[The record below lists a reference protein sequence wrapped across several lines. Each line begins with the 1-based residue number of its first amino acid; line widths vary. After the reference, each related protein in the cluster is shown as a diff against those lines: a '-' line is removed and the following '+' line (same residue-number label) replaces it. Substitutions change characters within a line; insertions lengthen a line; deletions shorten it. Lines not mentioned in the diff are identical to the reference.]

1 MQTEIS
7 LTMVNFLE
15 AKYALQDDYYLFLFV
30 SKKPGF
36 PFGLLKIVTSTL
48 SGLQTSLNY
57 SAAKKEDG
65 TLSIFINQ

>member
-1 MQTEIS
+1 MKSPIMLNANRNFTM
-7 LTMVNFLE
+7 TMVNFLE

-48 SGLQTSLNY
+48 SGCKRL
-57 SAAKKEDG
+57 
-65 TLSIFINQ
+65 